1 MRFFKL
7 SNSVCGHILCSASV
21 LSLFASSL
29 LAAEPADPVLFR
41 QIELPA
47 EVLAQSTIDGQQLN
61 FAGDIRLGDVNG
73 DGQAELL
80 VYRSTDAGVKPCFLA
95 VVSLDGKLLW
105 KLGQGGE
112 MPVRPGPVALYDF
125 DGDGR
130 DEIACFCIV
139 PKIKAEAG
147 SLANVRIQI
156 RNGATG
162 ELIRQAAPTDLTSC
176 KNEETEWNEHHNW
189 NHQRLII
196 GNLRGGD
203 RPRDIIVKVSSRVL
217 AFDDQLKLLWKYD
230 LPDTERPFHPA
241 YVPAVGDIDGDGRDE
256 VFVGHV
262 LLGSDGKPLW
272 QQRRTQNSDSVA
284 IAPWDK
290 TGMKAISSG
299 AGEVFDAKGK
309 EVVSVGRRMVPHGR
323 ELRVADFVE
332 DSPGVEMLIRNE
344 GAKTTAIVASNQGD
358 VLRKFKLNNSPSDVG
373 LEAVLW
379 NGPDSVAMIYN
390 GGALWNGSGKLHAE
404 LKELPVAVGP
414 KEQGWYHCIPADVCG
429 DNREEL
435 VLYNP
440 WDKFVWIYTPGEV
453 AADAV
458 YGGYHPGARQ
468 YNARIT
474 D

>member
-1 MRFFKL
+1 MF
-7 SNSVCGHILCSASV
+7 SVNSSPIRPALFSLASAI
-21 LSLFASSL
+21 AL
-29 LAAEPADPVLFR
+29 LANWLVAAEPDRPVLYR

-47 EVLAQSTIDGQQLN
+47 EVLGQANVEGVERN
-61 FAGDIRLGDVNG
+61 FAGDIRLGDVDG

-80 VYRSTDAGVKPCFLA
+80 VYRSTDAGIKPSFLA
-95 VVSLDGKLLW
+95 AVSLEGKLLW

-125 DGDGR
+125 DADGR
-130 DEIACFCIV
+130 DEIACFCFV
-139 PKIKAEAG
+139 PKIKADAG

-156 RNGATG
+156 RNGSTG
-162 ELIRQAAPTDLTSC
+162 ELIRQAAPPELTSC
-176 KNEETEWNEHHNW
+176 QNEELQWTEHHNW
-189 NHQRLII
+189 NHQRLLIA
-196 GNLRGGD
+196 NLRGGE
-203 RPRDIIVKVSSRVL
+203 RSRDIVVKVASRVL

-262 LLGSDGKPLW
+262 LLGSDGQPLW
-272 QQRRTQNSDSVA
+272 RQRRTQNSDSVA

-290 TGMKAISSG
+290 AGMKAISSG
-299 AGEVFDAKGK
+299 AGEVFDAQGK
-309 EVVSVGRRMVPHGR
+309 EILSVGRRMVPHGR

-344 GAKTTAIVASNQGD
+344 GAKPAAIVVSNEGD
-358 VLRKFKLNNSPSDVG
+358 VLRRFKLNNSPGDLG
-373 LEAVLW
+373 LEAVMW
-379 NGPDSVAMIYN
+379 NGPDAVAMIYN
-390 GGALWNGSGKLHAE
+390 GGALWNGTGKLHAE
-404 LKELPVAVGP
+404 LKELPIAVGP

-429 DNREEL
+429 DAREEL
-435 VLYNP
+435 VLFNP
-440 WDKFVWIYTPGEV
+440 WDKFVWIYTAGEV

-458 YGGYHPGARQ
+458 YGGYHPGPRQ
-468 YNARIT
+468 YNARLT